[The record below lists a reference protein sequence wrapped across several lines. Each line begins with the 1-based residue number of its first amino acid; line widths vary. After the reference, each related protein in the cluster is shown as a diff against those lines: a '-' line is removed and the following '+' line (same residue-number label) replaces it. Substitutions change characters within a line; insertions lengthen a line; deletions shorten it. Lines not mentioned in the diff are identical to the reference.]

1 MKAYFNIN
9 ESSAQKNQ
17 SSTMLNHDLVSNRST
32 RTGVSYNKSSKP
44 PMAIV
49 NPRRPSANALY

>member
-1 MKAYFNIN
+1 
-9 ESSAQKNQ
+9 
-17 SSTMLNHDLVSNRST
+17 MLNHDLVSNRST